1 MSIILRLFL
10 RILINLLSL
19 LAADYLI
26 KEIVIHGEFPIIL
39 PALWAALLLGVVH
52 TVIRPIIKLIALPLT
67 IITLGLFIFVINGL
81 MLLLV
86 AWLIPGFE
94 VHGLWAAIKGAL
106 VISVASWILEL
117 VLMPK
122 KS

>member
-1 MSIILRLFL
+1 MSFLIRILL

-19 LAADYLI
+19 LAADYLVKGI
-26 KEIVIHGEFPIIL
+26 AIRGEFSIIL

-67 IITLGLFIFVINGL
+67 IITLGLFTFVINGL